1 MHLRHFPLPSH
12 SRAEPAARATQAAQR
27 QGKGV
32 EMAEKVFA
40 NMKAL
45 TDDDLVKYAGELGL
59 DVEKFKADFAS
70 QEIKDE
76 VAKDAQA
83 GRGAGVR
90 GTPTIFVNGKRY
102 QGQRTLDGFKPLIDE
117 EIGAAEALIK
127 AGTPPEKVYETRAK
141 VNAAPPAQ

>member
-1 MHLRHFPLPSH
+1 
-12 SRAEPAARATQAAQR
+12 
-27 QGKGV
+27 
-32 EMAEKVFA
+32 MAETVFA
-40 NMKAL
+40 NMQAL